1 MWQIW
6 AIVAGIFMIAEIF
19 TTGFL
24 VFWFGLS
31 ALIVMILS
39 FFIQDI
45 VILTTIFLILSV
57 ILIFATRPLVNRFL
71 KTDSVNTNAFS
82 IIGKHGLV
90 TKEIDSIHGKGL
102 IKINSET
109 WSAED
114 INGNVIP
121 KGAEIVVVKIS
132 GVKAIVSLVKLPEN
146 A

>member
-6 AIVAGIFMIAEIF
+6 AIVAGIFMVAEIF

-39 FFIQDI
+39 FFIQDL
-45 VILTTIFLILSV
+45 VIQTTIFLIISV

-71 KTDSVNTNAFS
+71 KTDSVSTNAFS
-82 IIGKHGLV
+82 IIGKHGIV
-90 TKEIDSIHGKGL
+90 TKSIDSINSTGQV
-102 IKINSET
+102 KINSEI

-114 INGNVIP
+114 INGNSIP
-121 KGAEIVVVKIS
+121 EGSEVVVVKID
-132 GVKAIVSLVKLPEN
+132 GVKAIVSVVKLPVEQ
-146 A
+146 